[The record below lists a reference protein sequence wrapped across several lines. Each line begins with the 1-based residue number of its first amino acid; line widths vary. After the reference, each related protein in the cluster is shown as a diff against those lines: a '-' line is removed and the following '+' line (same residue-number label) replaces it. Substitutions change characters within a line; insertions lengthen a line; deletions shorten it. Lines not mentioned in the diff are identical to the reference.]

1 MRKVA
6 KAAGVSAVLLA
17 ALQQPVHAYI
27 DPGSASY
34 AFQIITGGVL
44 GGLFLL
50 KTYWGKLKGSFRNG
64 VSRVRRPKA

>member
-1 MRKVA
+1 MRNVA

-17 ALQQPVHAYI
+17 VLQQPVYAYI

-50 KTYWGKLKGSFRNG
+50 KTYWGKLKGSLRNG